1 MRIPDR
7 LAPLMEIGVIQEV
20 VRPLMS
26 GKEAAV
32 YLVYAGDELR
42 VAKVYKEAEQ
52 RSFHQR
58 GVSSSRWP
66 SSPQSASQSV
76 RRSRLPR

>member
-7 LAPLMEIGVIQEV
+7 LTPLVEIGVIQEV

-32 YLVYAGDELR
+32 YVVRDKNHVI
-42 VAKVYKEAEQ
+42 VAKVY
-52 RSFHQR
+52 
-58 GVSSSRWP
+58 
-66 SSPQSASQSV
+66 
-76 RRSRLPR
+76 